1 MVTEHWCQPLKMS
14 NNQQY
19 RQSEELRKNQ
29 TLHHGQVAMLQLIR
43 KNGKLFKFLSV
54 SSFTF
59 GDSSDNLA
67 DTVQEWKVY
76 KQETNKLALIS

>member
-19 RQSEELRKNQ
+19 RQSEKLRRNQ
-29 TLHHGQVAMLQLIR
+29 TLHHGQEAMLQLIR

-54 SSFTF
+54 SSFTI
-59 GDSSDNLA
+59 GDSGDHLGY
-67 DTVQEWKVY
+67 TVQE
-76 KQETNKLALIS
+76 